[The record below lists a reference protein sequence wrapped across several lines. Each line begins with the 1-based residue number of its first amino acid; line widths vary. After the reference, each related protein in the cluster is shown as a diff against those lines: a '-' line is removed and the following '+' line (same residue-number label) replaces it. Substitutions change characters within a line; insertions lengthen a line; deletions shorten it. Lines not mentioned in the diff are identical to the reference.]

1 MTGVQ
6 ADELD
11 KLIKSLRNEADDLR
25 SGLISLN
32 NLVSTLSE
40 IFKSNGVNNV
50 SNSLQNLYDSQAN
63 VAKTTES
70 YVDILTKVNSS
81 YRRQEEEVSSALKI
95 VTKN

>member
-11 KLIKSLRNEADDLR
+11 RLINSLRNDVDDIK
-25 SGLISLN
+25 SGLMTLN
-32 NLVSTLSE
+32 NSVSTLSE
-40 IFKSNGVNNV
+40 IFKSNGVNTI
-50 SNSLQNLYDSQAN
+50 SNSLQNLYDGQASI
-63 VAKTTES
+63 AKTAES

-81 YRRQEEEVSSALKI
+81 YRRQEEEVSNALKI

>member
-11 KLIKSLRNEADDLR
+11 KLINALRNEVEDINL
-25 SGLISLN
+25 GLITLN
-32 NLVSTLSE
+32 NAALSLSE
-40 IFKSNGVNNV
+40 IFKNGGINNI
-50 SNSLQNLYDSQAN
+50 SNSLQNLYDSRVN
-63 VAKTTES
+63 IAKTIES
-70 YVDILTKVNSS
+70 YVDVLTKVNSS

>member
-11 KLIKSLRNEADDLR
+11 KLINSLRNDTDDIK
-25 SGLISLN
+25 SGLIALN
-32 NLVSTLSE
+32 NSVSTLSE
-40 IFKSNGVNNV
+40 IFKNNGVNNV

-63 VAKTTES
+63 IAKTTES
-70 YVDILTKVNSS
+70 YVEILTKVNSS

>member
-11 KLIKSLRNEADDLR
+11 KLINSLRNEVDDIK
-25 SGLISLN
+25 SGLITLN
-32 NLVSTLSE
+32 NSVSTLSE

-50 SNSLQNLYDSQAN
+50 SNSLQNLYDNQAN
-63 VAKTTES
+63 IAKITES
-70 YVDILTKVNSS
+70 YVDILAKVNSS
-81 YRRQEEEVSSALKI
+81 YRRQEEEVSNALKI